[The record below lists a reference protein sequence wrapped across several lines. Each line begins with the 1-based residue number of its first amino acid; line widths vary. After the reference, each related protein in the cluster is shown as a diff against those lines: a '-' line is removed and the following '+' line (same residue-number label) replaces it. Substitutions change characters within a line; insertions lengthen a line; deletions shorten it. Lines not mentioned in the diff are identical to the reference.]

1 MSYDPS
7 HRKPPRHAGR
17 RSHAITP
24 EEAWPAL
31 EGDAYAQGAGY
42 WGPGQ
47 DGADRQ
53 EPQASYQ
60 SAAGYRSQP
69 GYQGAY
75 SGAASYG
82 YRGAAGGYAGT
93 ADGYAGAGNGWGQG
107 GSSYGGGYG
116 GTAGTADWSGWAQG
130 GNGYAGELDA
140 FDGGPDGYGGGAGYQ
155 EIEDGFDGSAGY
167 QEPGYQDHGDYAE
180 PLSADPMLAAP
191 DTGVHPDSWRAERDA
206 RRALGQ
212 RGAMVGAVT
221 EFLAAAVAIG
231 VATLAAAF
239 VRPQASPVTAMG
251 GLFIDRTPLAL
262 RNFAIHHFGGNG
274 RTVLLLGMFVVL
286 GLVAMEIGVLA
297 RRAAALGV
305 AGIAAFS
312 LLGAYIVITRPEGRV
327 GDVIPMIIGGVAGVA
342 ALLWLQRA
350 SAPAAPYRP
359 AGGAAYRPAGGRRRA

>member
-7 HRKPPRHAGR
+7 HRKPRHAGR

-31 EGDAYAQGAGY
+31 EGDAYAQGDGY
-42 WGPGQ
+42 WTGQ

-93 ADGYAGAGNGWGQG
+93 TDGYAGTVDGHPGAGNGWGQG
-107 GSSYGGGYG
+107 GSSYGGAAGAG
-116 GTAGTADWSGWAQG
+116 GWSGWPAG
-130 GNGYAGELDA
+130 GNTYGAGLDA
-140 FDGGPDGYGGGAGYQ
+140 FDGGPNGYGGGVGT
-155 EIEDGFDGSAGY
+155 FDGSAGY
-167 QEPGYQDHGDYAE
+167 QDPGYQDHGDYAG
-180 PLSADPMLAAP
+180 PLSADPVLAAP
-191 DTGVHPDSWRAERDA
+191 DAGVHPDSWRAERDA
-206 RRALGQ
+206 RRAMGQ

-231 VATLAAAF
+231 VSTLAAAF
-239 VRPQASPVTAMG
+239 VRPQASPITAMG
-251 GLFIDRTPLAL
+251 SVFIDRTPQAL
-262 RNFAIHHFGGNG
+262 RNLAMQHFGGNG
-274 RTVLLLGMFVVL
+274 RTVLLLGMYVVL
-286 GLVAMEIGVLA
+286 GLAALEIGVLA
-297 RRAAALGV
+297 RRGAALGV

-312 LLGAYIVITRPEGRV
+312 LLGAFIVITRPQGRV
-327 GDVIPMIIGGVAGVA
+327 SDVIPMIIGGVAGIA

-350 SAPAAPYRP
+350 SAPAAPYRS
-359 AGGAAYRPAGGRRRA
+359 AGGRGRA